1 MALKAYIHTLFH
13 IKWLMQATFT
23 PGGITNVRLWSP
35 LSTNIKSIMTEYQ
48 EVWNSCMLKNK

>member
-1 MALKAYIHTLFH
+1 MALKAYIQTLFH

-23 PGGITNVRLWSP
+23 PGGIKMFDYGHP

-48 EVWNSCMLKNK
+48 EVWNSCM